1 MNQEKETVIPL
12 QPDLGLTL
20 ELKEQRESLKEPI
33 DPKKCGFLLCIIL
46 CVYHEIAKRKSL
58 AKVSKQREP

>member
-20 ELKEQRESLKEPI
+20 ELKEQRESI

-46 CVYHEIAKRKSL
+46 CAFHEIAKRKSL